1 MLSYLPRSGPDRFG
15 SSVTAATV
23 IALVWLIVS
32 VGPESP
38 SVHVGNVLAAPHI
51 GEPKPAAVRVS
62 PERAATH
69 VKASVSR
76 IPGRS

>member
-1 MLSYLPRSGPDRFG
+1 MLSYFPRSGPDRFW

-23 IALVWLIVS
+23 VALVWLIVA

-51 GEPKPAAVRVS
+51 GESKAAAVSVS
-62 PERAATH
+62 PERAAPH

-76 IPGRS
+76 AAGRS

>member
-1 MLSYLPRSGPDRFG
+1 MPSYLPRSGPDRFW

-23 IALVWLIVS
+23 IALVWLIVA

-38 SVHVGNVLAAPHI
+38 SVHVGNILATPHI
-51 GEPKPAAVRVS
+51 GEPRAAVRVS

-69 VKASVSR
+69 VKASATR
-76 IPGRS
+76 AAARS